1 MFVCWIIA
9 STLFL
14 VIVYNCRYRSNWQ
27 EVSIKVTR
35 SIWREKDT
43 DDFLHY
49 VRHEYIVFCLSIC
62 PTIFDYSVIY
72 FIWDTLHYMPDSQ
85 VLNTVVLLILQ
96 VSRLWSLVMLKSMVD
111 SDATK
116 TPWTSLIVRAIIQVA
131 AIAAFFWLLMDGNGR
146 FIMLYMAISLSMTLL
161 ILIHDFY
168 L

>member
-1 MFVCWIIA
+1 
-9 STLFL
+9 
-14 VIVYNCRYRSNWQ
+14 
-27 EVSIKVTR
+27 
-35 SIWREKDT
+35 
-43 DDFLHY
+43 
-49 VRHEYIVFCLSIC
+49 
-62 PTIFDYSVIY
+62 
-72 FIWDTLHYMPDSQ
+72 MPDSQ

-161 ILIHDFY
+161 ILIHDFF
-168 L
+168 LQR

>member
-1 MFVCWIIA
+1 
-9 STLFL
+9 

-72 FIWDTLHYMPDSQ
+72 FIWDT
-85 VLNTVVLLILQ
+85 
-96 VSRLWSLVMLKSMVD
+96 
-111 SDATK
+111 
-116 TPWTSLIVRAIIQVA
+116 
-131 AIAAFFWLLMDGNGR
+131 
-146 FIMLYMAISLSMTLL
+146 
-161 ILIHDFY
+161 
-168 L
+168 